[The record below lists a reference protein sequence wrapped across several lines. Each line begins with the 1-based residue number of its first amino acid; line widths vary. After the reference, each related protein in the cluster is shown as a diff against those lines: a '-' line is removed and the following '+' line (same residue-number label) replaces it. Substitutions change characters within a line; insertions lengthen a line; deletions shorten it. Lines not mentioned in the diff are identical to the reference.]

1 MRGKGG
7 TGDLIAGV
15 CCTPPHQVERADEAL
30 YRQTEAALHSQAL
43 DLMGDFKHPDICW
56 RDKTPGHKQS
66 RKFLECTDESFLLQV
81 IGEPMSR
88 GGLLDLM
95 LTRLLGT

>member
-7 TGDLIAGV
+7 IGDLIGGV
-15 CCTPPHQVERADEAL
+15 CCTPPHQAERADEAL

-43 DLMGDFKHPDICW
+43 DLMGDFNHPEICW
-56 RDKTPGHKQS
+56 RDKTAGHEQL
-66 RKFLECTDESFLLQV
+66 RKFLECVDESFLLQV
-81 IGEPMSR
+81 TEDPMRR

-95 LTRLLGT
+95 LTKLLGA

>member
-1 MRGKGG
+1 
-7 TGDLIAGV
+7 
-15 CCTPPHQVERADEAL
+15 
-30 YRQTEAALHSQAL
+30 
-43 DLMGDFKHPDICW
+43 MGDFKHPDICW

-81 IGEPMSR
+81 IGEPMRR